1 MLMDGFFS
9 KKLYA
14 RTAIFFIV
22 RVLTNGSRCMGGL
35 KAQ

>member
-14 RTAIFFIV
+14 AKTEGTFITKFNSPEC
-22 RVLTNGSRCMGGL
+22 RRE
-35 KAQ
+35 K

>member
-14 RTAIFFIV
+14 AKTERAFITKLNMLHDV
-22 RVLTNGSRCMGGL
+22 S
-35 KAQ
+35 